1 MRFCSM
7 RKKVAVMHRRL
18 YPNET
23 TPARIGPLLQAFFMD
38 HLCNHKRVSPR
49 TVLSYRDTFRLLL
62 RFLQQTTG
70 REPAALLMSD
80 MDAPSVL
87 KFLEHIEVE
96 RHNQA
101 QSRNVRLAAIR
112 SFCRMA
118 ALRDPASVGITG
130 RVLAIPIKRT
140 DKRLVGYLTRT
151 EVDALLAAHDLEGWA
166 GRRDH
171 ALLLIL
177 YNTGARISEMTSLE
191 RSQVHFG
198 LKSFIQ
204 FTGKGRK
211 ERTVPLWSTTAR
223 TLQSW
228 SKEVE
233 LDKRNGSLAFP
244 SARGKML
251 SRDGVNYLLQECL
264 KRAAEKCPSLATK
277 RVHPHLFRHT
287 AAMHLLQ
294 AGVDITVIAL
304 WLGHESIQT
313 THGYIEADLATKEK
327 VLDQVAPAG
336 QKVKRFKA
344 DDALLRFL
352 ATL

>member
-1 MRFCSM
+1 MF
-7 RKKVAVMHRRL
+7 RRPSL
-18 YPNET
+18 NEAI
-23 TPARIGPLLQAFFMD
+23 PARVGPPLQAFFMD
-38 HLCNHKRVSPR
+38 HLCNHKRVSPC

-62 RFLQQTTG
+62 HFLQQTTG
-70 REPAALLMSD
+70 RGPATLLMSD
-80 MDAPSVL
+80 MDAPSVMN
-87 KFLEHIEVE
+87 FLEHIEVE
-96 RHNQA
+96 RHNRA

-118 ALRDPASVGITG
+118 ALRDPGSVGIAT
-130 RVLAIPIKRT
+130 RVLAIPVKKT
-140 DKRLVGYLTRT
+140 EKRLVEYLTRT
-151 EVDALLAAHDLEGWA
+151 EMDALIAAHDLDDWA

-177 YNTGARISEMTSLE
+177 YNTGARISEMTALE
-191 RSQVHFG
+191 RSQVCFG
-198 LKSFIQ
+198 RKSFVQ

-211 ERTVPLWSTTAR
+211 ERVVPLWTTTAR

-228 SKEVE
+228 FKEVE

-264 KRAAEKCPSLATK
+264 KRAVERCPSLSAK
-277 RVHPHLFRHT
+277 RVHPHLLRHT

-294 AGVDITVIAL
+294 AGVDITLIAL

-313 THGYIEADLATKEK
+313 THGYIEADLATKEQVLEK
-327 VLDQVAPAG
+327 VAAAG